1 MTRTSSVIIMIS
13 FNCKK
18 MLNLNF
24 HPTLLILY
32 EKVFSEEESE
42 EREREGERESEGHH
56 RFKSL
61 THFVNLI

>member
-1 MTRTSSVIIMIS
+1 M
-13 FNCKK
+13 FEKL
-18 MLNLNF
+18 LNLNF
-24 HPTLLILY
+24 HPTLLILN

-42 EREREGERESEGHH
+42 ERERERESEGHH